1 MANEHSVQER
11 TVKTVALLQFLQA
24 SMLIVSGLLPIVGSF
39 YVADQLSSH
48 IVFYYSFLLL
58 FIGFSTITAGWGL
71 YGIKKWS
78 LIANIVLCV
87 IGLLVYFFNSLFLVF
102 KPIYVIFMGLYF
114 YSMYSL
120 LKTDV
125 RHLFTNAYLNT
136 SALNKESVP
145 SIFVRI
151 AILGFSFIIAA
162 SGIFMAFLIIFAQE

>member
-87 IGLLVYFFNSLFLVF
+87 IGLLVYSFN
-102 KPIYVIFMGLYF
+102 
-114 YSMYSL
+114 
-120 LKTDV
+120 
-125 RHLFTNAYLNT
+125 
-136 SALNKESVP
+136 
-145 SIFVRI
+145 
-151 AILGFSFIIAA
+151 
-162 SGIFMAFLIIFAQE
+162 